1 MDRKEWLKERHKG
14 LGGSDSPVV
23 LGVNP
28 WKKPVD
34 LWAEKRGL
42 IEDDQEPSPAMRRG
56 TALEP
61 IVADMYTQA
70 AGVTTAVEPEILVH
84 PEHPWMLAKRSSAE
98 DCLTITRSS
107 FSIILPSRAEN
118 GAHSPCLTPN
128 DGRWSSLMW
137 TGTRRSSTLS
147 SPRTPSSGRWCR
159 QEKNRLQPKSLRS

>member
-84 PEHPWMLAKRSSAE
+84 PEHPWMLANIDRH
-98 DCLTITRSS
+98 I
-107 FSIILPSRAEN
+107 
-118 GAHSPCLTPN
+118 LTPPDN
-128 DGRWSSLMW
+128 PGVLEIKCPGISRFGKIQRGGLPDYYQVQLQHYLAVTGRKW
-137 TGTRRSSTLS
+137 GAFAVFNAER
-147 SPRTPSSGRWCR
+147 
-159 QEKNRLQPKSLRS
+159 SLRS